1 MRCFV
6 LANDKIHCC
15 DTTFNIVQNWLRNCH
30 VRYPRN
36 ILFYAFIQ
44 HILKS
49 LKEKTGRCAILLP
62 HGVLSRN
69 EEKEIR
75 VGLVK
80 GQESLNWGRA
90 WVGGGSEELSV
101 GRI

>member
-36 ILFYAFIQ
+36 ILFYEFIQ
-44 HILKS
+44 HIFNACHMPSTMLVI
-49 LKEKTGRCAILLP
+49 EGKT
-62 HGVLSRN
+62 
-69 EEKEIR
+69 
-75 VGLVK
+75 
-80 GQESLNWGRA
+80 
-90 WVGGGSEELSV
+90 
-101 GRI
+101 